1 MGRYYNGD
9 IEGKFWFA
17 VQSSDDASFFGGSES
32 EPNHIN
38 FYFGKDDLPDIK
50 KGLKECEKELGIYLK
65 KMDKFFDDNEYYTDD
80 KLADCLE
87 LPTVDTKT
95 GKNVIKESPET
106 KELLRWYAR
115 RILGMKILKSVKETG
130 CCEFEAEL

>member
-38 FYFGKDDLPDIK
+38 FYFEKGDLPDIK
-50 KGLKECEKELGIYLK
+50 KGLKECEKELGKYLK
-65 KMDKFFDDNEYYTDD
+65 KMDKFFDENECYTDD
-80 KLADCLE
+80 KLADYLE
-87 LPTVDTKT
+87 LSIVNTKM
-95 GKNVIKESPET
+95 GKNVIKESPKT

-115 RILGMKILKSVKETG
+115 RILGMKILKSVKKTG